1 VSGMTTSNVNGGVGG
16 LTGAGP
22 GVRPTAPPVATAMA
36 PTAVILMLMGEEKQA
51 LAGDSRRGG
60 SLDLRL

>member
-1 VSGMTTSNVNGGVGG
+1 MTTSNVNGGVGG
-16 LTGAGP
+16 LIGAGT
-22 GVRPTAPPVATAMA
+22 GVQPAGPPVETAIA